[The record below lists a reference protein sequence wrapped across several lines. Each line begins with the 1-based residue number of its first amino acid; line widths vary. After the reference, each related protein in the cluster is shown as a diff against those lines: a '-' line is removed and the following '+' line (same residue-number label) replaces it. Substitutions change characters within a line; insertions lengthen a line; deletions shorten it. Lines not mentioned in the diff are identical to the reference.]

1 MKKNKGKVLILGSTN
16 MSVFKLRSELIEALQ
31 KSGFDVV
38 VAFQSGKL
46 GDGKTISK
54 EHKCAFYEVKIDRR
68 GKNPFHDLKLL
79 NKYKKIIKEI
89 KPDIVL
95 AFTAKCDI
103 YGGLACR
110 MLKVTFYPNITGLG
124 KGLTEG
130 KLTKIITKFLYKISI
145 KKSKCVFFQNESDK
159 KFFIDNKIKFQKSIV
174 LPGSGVNLEKFKPLD
189 YPNDKKIIFT
199 YIARVM
205 KAKGIDEFLEAAR
218 TIRKDNK
225 NIEFHICGYCEED
238 YKDIIDNEV
247 KNKNIIYH
255 GLVDDVIEYEKM
267 SHCIVLPSFHPE
279 GISNVLLEAAASAR
293 PIITTNNVGCKD
305 TIIDGKTGYIVEMK
319 SSDDLIRK
327 MEKFINLPLN
337 EKEKMGIEGRKKI
350 EKEFDRNIVIDK
362 YMMEMEEVR

>member
-1 MKKNKGKVLILGSTN
+1 MKILILGNSKLT
-16 MSVFKLRSELIEALQ
+16 VFGFRGELIERLV
-31 KSGFDVV
+31 KEKNEVYVSFPNGPF
-38 VAFQSGKL
+38 GE
-46 GDGKTISK
+46 GDEISK
-54 EHKCAFYEVKIDRR
+54 EYKCHFIETEISRR
-68 GKNPFHDLKLL
+68 GTNPIDDLKLL
-79 NKYKKIIKEI
+79 RNYKKIIKEI
-89 KPDIVL
+89 NPDVVL
-95 AFTAKCDI
+95 AFTVKCDI

-110 MLKVTFYPNITGLG
+110 MLKVPFMPNITGLG

-130 KLTKIITKFLYKISI
+130 KLTKIITRFLYKISI

-159 KFFIDNKIKFQKSIV
+159 QFFIDNKIKFQKSIV
-174 LPGSGVNLEKFKPLD
+174 LPGSGVNLEKFKPLE

-238 YKDIIDNEV
+238 YKDIIEKEV
-247 KNKNIIYH
+247 KKKNIIYH
-255 GLVDDVIEYEKM
+255 GLVEDVSKYEKM

-293 PIITTNNVGCKD
+293 PIITTNRVGCKETVD
-305 TIIDGKTGYIVEMK
+305 NNKTGYLIKEK
-319 SSDDLIRK
+319 DSKDLIDKMNLFIKLSNDERK
-327 MEKFINLPLN
+327 
-337 EKEKMGIEGRKKI
+337 KMGLLGRNKI

-362 YMMEMEEVR
+362 YMMEIER